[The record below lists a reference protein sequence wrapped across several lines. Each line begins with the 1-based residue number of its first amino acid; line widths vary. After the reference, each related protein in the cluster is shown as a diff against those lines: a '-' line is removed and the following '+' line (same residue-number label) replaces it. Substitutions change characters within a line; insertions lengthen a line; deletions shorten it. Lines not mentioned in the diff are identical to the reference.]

1 MSKEKYFARMEKKDW
16 LPLIC
21 RSIAGTISFFTVSL
35 AVKNLPLT
43 LFQILYNTLPFMIA
57 IIVFI
62 WLCERIS
69 KFEFAAM
76 CFCFSGII
84 LVAIYAPEQEAEVD
98 ETGEKED
105 TSYSFGI
112 TMALVTTFLYA
123 VAGVVARRLR
133 AVHFTV
139 IQFHYSFIGTVL
151 FTIYNIIL

>member
-1 MSKEKYFARMEKKDW
+1 MEKKDW
-16 LPLIC
+16 PPLIT
-21 RSIAGTISFFTVSL
+21 RSIAGTISFFTISL

-62 WLCERIS
+62 WLCERIT

-76 CFCFSGII
+76 CLCFSGII
-84 LVAIYAPEQEAEVD
+84 LVALYSQEPEKEVD
-98 ETGEKED
+98 EAGEQQEDD

-139 IQFHYSFIGTVL
+139 I
-151 FTIYNIIL
+151 

>member
-1 MSKEKYFARMEKKDW
+1 MEKKDW
-16 LPLIC
+16 PPLIC

-43 LFQILYNTLPFMIA
+43 LYQILYNTLPFMIA

-62 WLCERIS
+62 WLCERIT

-76 CFCFSGII
+76 CLCFSGII
-84 LVAIYAPEQEAEVD
+84 LVALYSQEPEKEVD
-98 ETGEKED
+98 EAGEQQEDD

-133 AVHFTV
+133 TVHFTV
-139 IQFHYSFIGTVL
+139 IQFHYSFIGTIL

>member
-1 MSKEKYFARMEKKDW
+1 MEKKDW
-16 LPLIC
+16 PPLIC

-43 LFQILYNTLPFMIA
+43 LYQILYNTLPFMIA

-62 WLCERIS
+62 WLCERIT

-76 CFCFSGII
+76 CLCFSGII
-84 LVAIYAPEQEAEVD
+84 LVALYSPETEKEVD
-98 ETGEKED
+98 EAGEQQEDD

-133 AVHFTV
+133 TVHFTV
-139 IQFHYSFIGTVL
+139 IQFHYSFIGTIL

>member
-1 MSKEKYFARMEKKDW
+1 
-16 LPLIC
+16 
-21 RSIAGTISFFTVSL
+21 
-35 AVKNLPLT
+35 
-43 LFQILYNTLPFMIA
+43 MIA

-62 WLCERIS
+62 WLCERIT

-76 CFCFSGII
+76 CLCFSGII
-84 LVAIYAPEQEAEVD
+84 LVALYSPEP
-98 ETGEKED
+98 EKEVEDAGEQQKDD

-139 IQFHYSFIGTVL
+139 IQFHYSFIGTIL